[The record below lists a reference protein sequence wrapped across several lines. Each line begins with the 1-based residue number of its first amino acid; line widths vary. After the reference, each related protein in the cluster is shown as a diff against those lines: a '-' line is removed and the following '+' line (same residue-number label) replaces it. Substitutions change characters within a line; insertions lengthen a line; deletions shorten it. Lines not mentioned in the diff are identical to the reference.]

1 MAFIGD
7 AVAHAVF
14 PGLAIAFIVSVSLDR
29 ETARAQGI
37 PVLFFDLLLYVAV
50 SLAVVMSVQTIGN
63 VLVLALLVTPAA
75 TARLL
80 VDRLT
85 HMMFLPA
92 LIAVMGSFWGGIYLS
107 WSMDLPTGAT
117 IVCLLTFFFICA
129 WIAALRHGLI
139 AHRLSEH
146 RLRNSDANTGQNP
159 DSDGRAE
166 AQIASYATAD
176 TAEDS
181 RVR

>member
-1 MAFIGD
+1 MTLFF
-7 AVAHAVF
+7 HKE
-14 PGLAIAFIVSVSLDR
+14 IVSVSLDR

-85 HMMFLPA
+85 HMMFLSA
-92 LIAVMGSFWGGIYLS
+92 LIAVMGSFWG
-107 WSMDLPTGAT
+107 DLP
-117 IVCLLTFFFICA
+117 IVGDGSSHGSNDCLLAHVLLHLRLDCRP
-129 WIAALRHGLI
+129 AA
-139 AHRLSEH
+139 
-146 RLRNSDANTGQNP
+146 
-159 DSDGRAE
+159 RADRTPPQRTST
-166 AQIASYATAD
+166 AQ
-176 TAEDS
+176 
-181 RVR
+181 

>member
-63 VLVLALLVTPAA
+63 VLVLALPVTPAA

-85 HMMFLPA
+85 HMIFLSA
-92 LIAVMGSFWGGIYLS
+92 LIAVMGSFWGIYLS
-107 WSMDLPTGAT
+107 WAMDLPMGAT

-129 WIAALRHGLI
+129 WIAAPGHGLI
-139 AHRLSEH
+139 AYRLSEC
-146 RLRNSDANTGQNP
+146 RLRNRGANTGRNP

-176 TAEDS
+176 TAEDN

>member
-29 ETARAQGI
+29 ETARAQEI

-50 SLAVVMSVQTIGN
+50 SLVVVMSVQTIGN

-92 LIAVMGSFWGGIYLS
+92 LIAVMGSVWGGS
-107 WSMDLPTGAT
+107 TCRGR
-117 IVCLLTFFFICA
+117 
-129 WIAALRHGLI
+129 WIFPREQ
-139 AHRLSEH
+139 RLSACS
-146 RLRNSDANTGQNP
+146 RSSSSAPGLPPCGTG
-159 DSDGRAE
+159 
-166 AQIASYATAD
+166 
-176 TAEDS
+176 
-181 RVR
+181 